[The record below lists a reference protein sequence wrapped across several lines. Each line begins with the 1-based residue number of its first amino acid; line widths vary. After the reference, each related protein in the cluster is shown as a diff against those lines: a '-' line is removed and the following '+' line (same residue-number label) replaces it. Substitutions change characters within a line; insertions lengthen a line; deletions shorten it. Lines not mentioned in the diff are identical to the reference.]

1 MRLPA
6 SWFARMRR
14 NHALCAGA
22 IILAL
27 LACCVMFAPQIAP
40 FHYDAMNYGERMQL
54 PSRAHLCGTDFF
66 GRDIFSRTLYGSR
79 IICAVGLLSVTFAAI
94 PGLCLGLLAG
104 YRRGWAD
111 LLIMRVMDGVL
122 AFPSLLLALAIIT
135 VSGPGHLQA
144 TLSIGV
150 IMLPSFTRL
159 IRGQTL
165 AVRHE
170 EFVQAAVALGA
181 SDWRILHKHILPN
194 IMGTLIVQ
202 TTISFANAILI
213 EAGLSFLGLG
223 TQPPLPSWGAMLQ
236 EAKNFMAQQPYA
248 AIVPGLAIA
257 LTVMGC
263 NLFGDGLRD
272 ALDPRFRPRRAH
284 DT

>member
-1 MRLPA
+1 M
-6 SWFARMRR
+6 
-14 NHALCAGA
+14 
-22 IILAL
+22 
-27 LACCVMFAPQIAP
+27 
-40 FHYDAMNYGERMQL
+40 
-54 PSRAHLCGTDFF
+54 
-66 GRDIFSRTLYGSR
+66 
-79 IICAVGLLSVTFAAI
+79 
-94 PGLCLGLLAG
+94 
-104 YRRGWAD
+104 
-111 LLIMRVMDGVL
+111 
-122 AFPSLLLALAIIT
+122 
-135 VSGPGHLQA
+135 
-144 TLSIGV
+144 
-150 IMLPSFTRL
+150 
-159 IRGQTL
+159 
-165 AVRHE
+165 
-170 EFVQAAVALGA
+170 
-181 SDWRILHKHILPN
+181 
-194 IMGTLIVQ
+194 Q